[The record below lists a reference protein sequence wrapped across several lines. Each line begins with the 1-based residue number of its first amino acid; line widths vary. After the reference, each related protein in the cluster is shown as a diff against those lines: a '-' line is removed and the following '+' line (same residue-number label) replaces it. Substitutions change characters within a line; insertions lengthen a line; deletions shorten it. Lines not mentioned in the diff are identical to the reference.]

1 MVNNLCAIFR
11 QKEEKEAFA
20 RQAQFE
26 LQRQREMFSEEKKK
40 SSQQTEEKRK
50 EILAKMRE
58 IETRQAK
65 ERLQVLGPI
74 SLKILS

>member
-1 MVNNLCAIFR
+1 
-11 QKEEKEAFA
+11 
-20 RQAQFE
+20 
-26 LQRQREMFSEEKKK
+26 MFSEEKKK